1 MEKTIVINTNAC
13 IIVCMDFEWDSDKNN
28 VNITKH
34 GLSFRNAKSA
44 FSDKHRIIM
53 FDEYHSKSE
62 KRYFCIGKT
71 TDGRIATVRFTI
83 RNGCIRIIGAGY
95 WRKGKMKYEQR

>member
-1 MEKTIVINTNAC
+1 
-13 IIVCMDFEWDSDKNN
+13 MDFEWDDDKNK

-34 GLSFRNAKSA
+34 GLSFRRAKSV
-44 FSDKHRIIM
+44 FSDKSRIIM
-53 FDEYHSKSE
+53 LDVDHSKSE

-83 RNGCIRIIGAGY
+83 RKGYIRIIGAGY
-95 WRKGKMKYEQR
+95 WRKGKKKYEQH